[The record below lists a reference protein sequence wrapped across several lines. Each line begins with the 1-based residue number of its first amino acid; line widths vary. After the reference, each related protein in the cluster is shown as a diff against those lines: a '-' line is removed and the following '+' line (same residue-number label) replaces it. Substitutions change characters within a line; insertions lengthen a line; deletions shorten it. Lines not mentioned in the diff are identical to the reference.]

1 MMIARL
7 LGFLFLAL
15 GAIGIFLPVW
25 PTTIFWIV
33 AALCFARSSPAMRDW
48 IYARPRFGPPIQ
60 QFIERGT
67 LSNASKGGALFGMT
81 LAGAISTFILWGHWS
96 WMALAIGL
104 LICGAVYVLSRPTDP
119 A

>member
-1 MMIARL
+1 MIARL

-33 AALCFARSSPAMRDW
+33 AALCFTRSSPAMRDW
-48 IYARPRFGPPIQ
+48 IYARPGLGPPIQ
-60 QFIERGT
+60 SFIERGT
-67 LSNASKGGALFGMT
+67 LSRKSKSGAVFGMG
-81 LAGAISTFILWGHWS
+81 LAGSISAAVLWGRWA
-96 WMALAIGL
+96 WLAVALA
-104 LICGAVYVLSRPTDP
+104 LIASGMAYVMTRPSDP

>member
-1 MMIARL
+1 MIARL

-15 GAIGIFLPVW
+15 GAIGIFLPIW

-48 IYARPRFGPPIQ
+48 IYARPKLGPPIQ
-60 QFIERGT
+60 QFLERGT
-67 LSNASKGGALFGMT
+67 LSRTSKTGALAGM
-81 LAGAISTFILWGHWS
+81 AMACGISSFLLWGRWT

-104 LICGAVYVLSRPTDP
+104 ILCGAAYVLSRPTDP

>member
-1 MMIARL
+1 MIARF

-48 IYARPRFGPPIQ
+48 IYARPKFGPPIQ

-67 LSNASKGGALFGMT
+67 LSRTSKTGALAGMA
-81 LAGAISTFILWGHWS
+81 LAAGISSAVLWGRWS
-96 WMALAIGL
+96 WMGMALV
-104 LICGAVYVLSRPTDP
+104 LILCGAAYVLSRPTD
-119 A
+119 AA

>member
-1 MMIARL
+1 MIARL

-25 PTTIFWIV
+25 PTTVFWIV

-48 IYARPRFGPPIQ
+48 IYARPKLGPPIQ

-67 LSNASKGGALFGMT
+67 LSRTSKTGALVGMT
-81 LAGAISTFILWGHWS
+81 IASGISGFLLWGRWG
-96 WMALAIGL
+96 WMALALGL
-104 LICGAVYVLSRPTDP
+104 ILCGAAYVASRPSEP
-119 A
+119 V